1 MEDRDKT
8 AGGQETKEEIM
19 RRIRQ
24 IKLTVLDRET
34 GQTRSCTLDEART
47 WDWKN
52 PEVWRIVNGWQIT
65 SFQGLLNMLNAKAE
79 KGYTEIEILE
89 SPRFMMLSG
98 G

>member
-1 MEDRDKT
+1 MAETDNLSDSR
-8 AGGQETKEEIM
+8 ETKEEIM

-34 GQTRSCTLDEART
+34 GQSRPCTLDEART